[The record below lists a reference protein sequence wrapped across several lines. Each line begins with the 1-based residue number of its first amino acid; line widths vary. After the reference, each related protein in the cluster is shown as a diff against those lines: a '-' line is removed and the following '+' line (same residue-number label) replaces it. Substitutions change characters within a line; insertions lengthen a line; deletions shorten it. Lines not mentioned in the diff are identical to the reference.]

1 VTRSLMMRNPRPD
14 AAGFR
19 AVAET
24 LVAGRISMADP
35 AVPALELIVL
45 LLSHLSTMQA
55 LLDDATAR
63 GAIGIS
69 LSAHCA
75 SSRRL
80 RRMLQL
86 CARTSAGGR
95 RGQLDAGTLRASI
108 AQQLNSHLEIERE
121 LLASIDAFLS
131 PAEVRALNG
140 RYRRLMVAAVAD
152 PRWAV
157 IFGRGRT
164 VGSGQ
169 AARLRAARLASRR
182 GRCDE
187 AAAPEGP
194 P

>member
-121 LLASIDAFLS
+121 LLASIDALLS

-140 RYRRLMVAAVAD
+140 RYQRLMIAAVAD

-164 VGSGQ
+164 LGSGQ
-169 AARLRAARLASRR
+169 AARLRAARFASRR
-182 GRCDE
+182 GQRDQ

-194 P
+194 S